1 MIIINIIFLI
11 FFITLYYLT
20 RIYDKEFLTDINE
33 KEHPLKFLYP
43 LSLYITDRFMSSKL
57 WRKGKSNGK
66 SSGRTIEHLK
76 ELYVGESIEIV
87 SRLYQCKKI
96 AFGLFILF
104 LFNLLS
110 LFTSIKDYKTNILM
124 DGNYLIRPN
133 YNEGST
139 IVNLDAYVKEEE
151 GFIKN
156 EVEVELIEKNYS
168 DDEIEKLFED
178 IINSLDTDILGNNKS
193 LDEVSHNLN
202 FLQVVPGTS
211 ILIIWS
217 TSENIIDKTGEI
229 YNENLDSNSLILIS
243 ATITYEEKSV
253 EYSRYV
259 KVLPIVYTKEELLKL
274 RLNNL
279 LNEIINI
286 NLKEERVYLP
296 DEVEGKS
303 ITWKEEKNQNGIYVL
318 ILGVVATIL
327 VTLSAEND
335 LKGKVEKRRSQMLL
349 DYPEIISKFNL
360 LVSAGMSITNTWNKI
375 VSDYMENNKE
385 KRFAYEEMAITAK
398 ELSLGE
404 SEIVAIERFGRR
416 IKLQP
421 YLRFSSLIGQNVKKG
436 TSGLLQQLEVEA
448 VDAFYERKELVKR
461 LGEEAG
467 TKLLIP
473 MVIML
478 FLVLVIIMVPAFMS
492 FQF

>member
-1 MIIINIIFLI
+1 MIIINLIFLI
-11 FFITLYYLT
+11 LFIVLYYLT
-20 RIYDKEFLTDINE
+20 RIYEKEFLINLNE
-33 KEHPLKFLYP
+33 KEHPLKFLY
-43 LSLYITDRFMSSKL
+43 SLALNITDRFMASKL
-57 WRKGKSNGK
+57 WNMRKDSRKS
-66 SSGRTIEHLK
+66 TEHLK
-76 ELYVGESIEIV
+76 ELYVGESIEEV

-96 AFGLFILF
+96 ALGLFILF

-110 LFTSIKDYKTNILM
+110 LFTSIKDYKTSLLM

-133 YNEGST
+133 PTEGST
-139 IVNLDAYVKEEE
+139 IVNLDAYVKEKE

-156 EVEVELIEKNYS
+156 EVEFELLEKHYS
-168 DDEIEKLFED
+168 DKEIEQLFDETID
-178 IINSLDTDILGNNKS
+178 SLDTYILGNNEN
-193 LDEVSHNLN
+193 LEEVSHDLD
-202 FLQVVPGTS
+202 FLQTIPNTS
-211 ILIIWS
+211 IQILWE
-217 TSENIIDKTGEI
+217 TSNEDILDKTGKI
-229 YNENLDSNSLILIS
+229 HNESLDSESLISIN
-243 ATITYEEKSV
+243 ATITYEDKSL

-259 KVLPIVYTKEELLKL
+259 KVLPKVYTKDELLKL
-274 RLNNL
+274 KLKQL
-279 LNEIINI
+279 LNEVLNT
-286 NLKEERVYLP
+286 NLQEKKVYLP
-296 DEVEGKS
+296 DKVEGKS
-303 ITWKEEKNQNGIYVL
+303 ITWKEEKNQKGVYVL
-318 ILGVVATIL
+318 ILGLVATIL
-327 VTLSAEND
+327 VTLSAQND
-335 LKGKVEKRRSQMLL
+335 LKVKVEKRKSQMLL

-375 VSDYMENNKE
+375 VSDYEENNKE
-385 KRFAYEEMAITAK
+385 KRFAYEEMAVTAK

-404 SEIVAIERFGRR
+404 SEIIAIERFGRR

-436 TSGLLQQLEVEA
+436 TVGLLQQLEVEA

-478 FLVLVIIMVPAFMS
+478 FLVLAIIMVPAFMS